1 MTLPTDVEY
10 FEPILKHLEQT
21 RGFDFTA
28 YKPTS
33 LMRRLVRRMQM
44 VNVPTFEQY
53 LDLLQVDNEEFTAL
67 FNTILINVTSFF
79 RDKDVWDALA
89 TEILPKVFAV
99 RDPSLPFRV
108 WSAGSAS
115 GQEAYSIAM
124 LLAEQL
130 GPEVVREHVKI
141 YATDLDEEALLEA
154 RQATYSARQV
164 QGVPPELLEK
174 YFDRAGDSYV
184 FNRDLRRAVIFGQ
197 HDLVQDA
204 PISRLDLLICRNTL
218 MYFNADAQA
227 RILARFYFSLNPEGL
242 ILLGRA
248 EMLFSHTA
256 TFTPVDLKRRIFK
269 AVAKPSHR
277 DRMLLLA
284 QTGRDLLPAA
294 APSEQ
299 RLRDAAFDSDGIAQ
313 LVIETSGII
322 VAANARAR
330 ERFGLTLKDVGRPL
344 EDLEL
349 SYRPSDLR
357 LHLERALN
365 ERREIRITEVPW
377 MVQGESKYFDVVISP
392 LLSDD
397 RNVLG
402 SRISF
407 HDVSELKALRI
418 ELQHSKQELE
428 TAYEELQS
436 TNEELETTNEELQST
451 VEELETTNEE
461 LQSTNEELET
471 MNEELQ
477 STNEELHTTN
487 EELRN
492 RSTELNTANAFLE
505 AVFAS
510 LRSAVVVVDTDFHVL
525 VWNDRATELWGVR
538 QAEAQHKHLMSLDI
552 GLPLGDLRQPIRDVA
567 SGSAASAESVLSAV
581 NRRGKQFDCRVA
593 VTPLRQTEGD
603 PAGVIILMEEVAGLP
618 T

>member
-1 MTLPTDVEY
+1 M
-10 FEPILKHLEQT
+10 
-21 RGFDFTA
+21 
-28 YKPTS
+28 
-33 LMRRLVRRMQM
+33 
-44 VNVPTFEQY
+44 
-53 LDLLQVDNEEFTAL
+53 
-67 FNTILINVTSFF
+67 
-79 RDKDVWDALA
+79 WDALA
-89 TEILPKVFAV
+89 KDVLPKVFAG
-99 RDPSLPFRV
+99 RDPALPYRV
-108 WSAGSAS
+108 WSAGAAA
-115 GQEAYSIAM
+115 GQEAYSIVM

-130 GPEVVREHVKI
+130 GADVVREQVKV

-154 RQATYSARQV
+154 RQATYSSRQV
-164 QGVPPELLEK
+164 QGIPPELLEK
-174 YFDRAGDSYV
+174 YFDRSGDSYV

-256 TFTPVDLKRRIFK
+256 MFTPLDLKRRIFK
-269 AVAKPSHR
+269 AVAKPSQR

-284 QTGRDLLPAA
+284 QTGRDLLPVA
-294 APSEQ
+294 APTEQ
-299 RLRDAAFDSDGIAQ
+299 RLRDMAFDSDVVAQ
-313 LVIETSGII
+313 LVVEASGII

-330 ERFGLTLKDVGRPL
+330 ETFGLTAKDVGRPL
-344 EDLEL
+344 DDLEL

-357 LHLERALN
+357 LQLERSLN
-365 ERREIRITEVPW
+365 ERREIKLGDVSW
-377 MVQGESKYFDVVISP
+377 VLHGASKVYDIVISP
-392 LLSDD
+392 LLSED

-402 SRISF
+402 CRIAF
-407 HDVSELKALRI
+407 HDVTELKSLRV

-487 EELRN
+487 EELRH
-492 RSTELNTANAFLE
+492 RSSALNTANGFLE

-525 VWNDRATELWGVR
+525 VWNDRATDLWGLR
-538 QAEAQHKHLMSLDI
+538 QAEAQNKHLMSLDI
-552 GLPLGDLRQPIRDVA
+552 GLPLGDLRQPIRD
-567 SGSAASAESVLSAV
+567 AANGTATSSEAVVSAV
-581 NRRGKQFDCRVA
+581 NRRGKHFDCRVA
-593 VTPLRQTEGD
+593 VTPLRQSDGD

>member
-33 LMRRLVRRMQM
+33 LMRRLVRRMQV

-79 RDKDVWDALA
+79 RDKEVWDSLA
-89 TEILPKVFAV
+89 AEVLPKVFAG
-99 RDPSLPFRV
+99 RNPNLSFRV
-108 WSAGSAS
+108 WSAGCAS

-130 GPEVVREHVKI
+130 GPEIVREHVKI
-141 YATDLDEEALLEA
+141 YATDLDEDALLEA
-154 RQATYSARQV
+154 RQATYSNRQV
-164 QGVPPELLEK
+164 QGVPAEFLEK
-174 YFDRAGDSYV
+174 YFERSGDSYV

-227 RILARFYFSLNPEGL
+227 RILARFYFSLNPDAL

-256 TFTPVDLKRRIFK
+256 MFTPVDLKRRIFK
-269 AVAKPSHR
+269 AVAKPNHR

-284 QTGRDLLPAA
+284 QTGRDLSPVAA
-294 APSEQ
+294 ANEQ
-299 RLRDAAFDSDGIAQ
+299 RLRDAAFDSESEAQ
-313 LVIETSGII
+313 LVIESSGTI
-322 VAANARAR
+322 VAANAAAR
-330 ERFGLTLKDVGRPL
+330 ERFGLTTKDVGRPL
-344 EDLEL
+344 DDLEL

-357 LHLERALN
+357 ASLERALN
-365 ERREIRITEVPW
+365 ERRDIKIPDVPW
-377 MVQGESKYFDVVISP
+377 NVQGTSRTFDIGISP
-392 LLSDD
+392 LLGDD
-397 RNVLG
+397 RSVLG
-402 SRISF
+402 ARISF
-407 HDVSELKALRI
+407 EDVTELKALRV

-492 RSTELNTANAFLE
+492 RSTELNAANGFLE
-505 AVFAS
+505 GVFAS
-510 LRSAVVVVDTDFHVL
+510 LRSAVVVVDSDFQVL

-538 QAEAQHKHLMSLDI
+538 QTEAQHKHLMSLDI
-552 GLPLGDLRQPIRDVA
+552 GLPLGELRQPIRDV
-567 SGSAASAESVLSAV
+567 SNGNTTSSESVLSAI
-581 NRRGKQFDCRVA
+581 NRRGKRFECRVA
-593 VTPLRQTEGD
+593 ITPLRQNDGNT
-603 PAGVIILMEEVAGLP
+603 AGVIILMEEAAGLP
-618 T
+618 A